1 MIIYIY
7 DCNCDD
13 DYIIYV
19 NRNNFS
25 NSDPYVDINEDN
37 SDYGCDND
45 CDYDDSNDDCNDDMK
60 KNQKC
65 NL

>member
-19 NRNNFS
+19 NRCYFS
-25 NSDPYVDINEDN
+25 YSDHNGDINDDD

-60 KNQKC
+60 KKSKE
-65 NL
+65 